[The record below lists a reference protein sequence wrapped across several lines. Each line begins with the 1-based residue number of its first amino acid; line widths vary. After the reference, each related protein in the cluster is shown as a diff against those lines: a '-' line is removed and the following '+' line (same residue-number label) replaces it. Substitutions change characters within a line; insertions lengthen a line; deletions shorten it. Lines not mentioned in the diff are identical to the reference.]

1 MTRYTRREFTDLAAT
16 TVTLPLARAGIMPG
30 RPPATAERRAL
41 TAQALLDAIKRRLGV
56 SWREETVDGITAGDP
71 ATHVTGIVT
80 TALPT
85 LAVLKKAVDAGA
97 NVVIASQPTFYGRTE
112 GRAAGPSPPLASPP
126 DPVIAAKRAFVERH
140 ALVVMRLS
148 DHWRARE
155 PDPMAAGLAQ
165 AMGWTRYRSR
175 GSSRRVEIPPS
186 TLESVVAGVGR
197 ALHASGGIRVVGDP
211 AMPVRRIGLLPGVT
225 AIQAALE
232 LLPAVDVIVAG
243 EVREWETVEYV
254 RDQVASGAAKALILV
269 GRVVSEEPGMI
280 ACADWLRTL
289 AAPGLPVT
297 HVGAGDPYWR
307 PER

>member
-1 MTRYTRREFTDLAAT
+1 MTRYTRREFTGLAAT
-16 TVTLPLARAGIMPG
+16 TVTLPLARSGVMPA
-30 RPPATAERRAL
+30 RSTATVQRRAM
-41 TAQALLDAIKRRLGV
+41 TAQALLDDIKRRIGV
-56 SWREETVDGITAGDP
+56 SWRDETVDGITAGDA
-71 ATHVTGIVT
+71 ATQVTGIVT

-85 LAVLKKAVDAGA
+85 LGVLKKAVDAGA
-97 NVVIASQPTFYGRTE
+97 NVVIASQPTFYSRTE
-112 GRAAGPSPPLASPP
+112 GRAAGPTPPLASPA

-155 PDPMAAGLAQ
+155 SDPMAAGLAE

-175 GSSRRVEIPPS
+175 GSSRRVEIPET
-186 TLESVVAGVGR
+186 TLASVVTSVGK
-197 ALHASGGIRVVGDP
+197 ALHGNGGVRVVGDP
-211 AMPVRRIGLLPGVT
+211 AMRVRRIGLLPGVS

-289 AAPGLPVT
+289 APGLPVT

-307 PER
+307 PGR

>member
-1 MTRYTRREFTDLAAT
+1 MTRYTRREFTGLAAT
-16 TVTLPLARAGIMPG
+16 TVTLPFASTGVVPAGAQATGQGRAM
-30 RPPATAERRAL
+30 
-41 TAQALLDAIKRRLGV
+41 TAQALLVDIKRRIGV
-56 SWREETVDGITAGDP
+56 SWRDETVDGITAGDGGTP
-71 ATHVTGIVT
+71 VTGIVT

-85 LAVLKKAVDAGA
+85 LGVLRKAVDAGA
-97 NVVIASQPTFYGRTE
+97 NLVIASQPTFYSRTE
-112 GRAAGPSPPLASPP
+112 GRAAAPSPQLAPP
-126 DPVIAAKRAFVERH
+126 SDPVIAAKRAFIERH
-140 ALVVMRLS
+140 GLVVMRLS

-155 PDPMAAGLAQ
+155 SDPMAAGLAE

-175 GSSRRVEIPPS
+175 GSSRRVEIPEA
-186 TLESVVAGVGR
+186 TVASVVTSVGK
-197 ALHASGGIRVVGDP
+197 ALHVNGGVRVVGDP
-211 AMPVRRIGLLPGVT
+211 AMRVRRIGLLPGVT

-280 ACADWLRTL
+280 ACADWLKTL
-289 AAPGLPVT
+289 APGLPVT